1 MMILNI
7 TAALIDN
14 RQLREAGR
22 LLSTLEE
29 QTDDVSFKMGIE
41 PGLQL
46 QRVLVFGAGRLIW
59 CGAFTCNE
67 DAARPDYRRR
77 AWKSVTYHSL
87 MQRSKSGI
95 SHSLPWSRTLVD
107 IQDRTHALLGISQA
121 LLEIE
126 EVKLGYTAIQVH

>member
-1 MMILNI
+1 MILNI

-46 QRVLVFGAGRLIW
+46 QRVLIL
-59 CGAFTCNE
+59 
-67 DAARPDYRRR
+67 
-77 AWKSVTYHSL
+77 
-87 MQRSKSGI
+87 
-95 SHSLPWSRTLVD
+95 
-107 IQDRTHALLGISQA
+107 ALA
-121 LLEIE
+121 D
-126 EVKLGYTAIQVH
+126 